1 MTAKYFRLS
10 IAAIVLLGS
19 LGGLADETSAQ
30 GTRSDYKRAEALQRR
45 TANTVFKNRVEP
57 HWFADNA
64 QFWYR
69 NKLRGGKREF
79 IVVDAV
85 KGSRGPAFDHDKV
98 AAALS
103 KATGKK
109 CTADRLPID
118 RIEFA
123 DAGAIRLQVGKVVWK
138 YSPRTGKAARTDIK
152 PVDVEKPAKK
162 RPRRRGGH
170 MGRHWSGGSGR
181 HDANSPDGKL
191 TAFVKD
197 HNLHIRTKDA
207 NKETWALT
215 RDGTAG
221 NAYYHNVFWS
231 PDSKRLTALRL
242 KPGKSSKLYRIESS
256 PAGQLHPKLHVSSYA
271 RPGDARTTSSLYLF
285 DIPARK
291 RVPVDNKL
299 FPTPWELSHIRW
311 ADDSKY
317 FTFFYHQR
325 GHGAVRI
332 VAVDA
337 ATGAARAFMEEGVKT
352 FFDYAHKQFMH
363 WSDKAREFIWASER
377 DGWQH
382 LYLFDANTGKLKN
395 QITRG
400 KWVVRGVQR
409 VDERKRQIWFT
420 AGGIRPGQDPYHVHY
435 ARVNFDGGGLTV
447 LTEGDG
453 SHWIE
458 YSPDKDK
465 RFFIDTWSRVDEPDH
480 VELRRSADG
489 KLVCKLETADIS
501 ALQATGWKAPMRFTA
516 KGRDG
521 KTDIWG
527 AIYRPT
533 TFDASKKYAVI
544 EKIYAGPQGS
554 YVPKDFSA
562 YYWSQAMA
570 EIGFIVVQIDAM
582 GTSKR
587 SKAFHDVCWKN
598 LADAGLPDRVLW
610 IRAAAKK
617 YPWMD
622 IKRMGIYGGSAGG
635 QNTVRAML
643 DYPDFYKVGV
653 ANSGCHDNRMDKIWW
668 NELWMGWPVGP
679 HYAKQSNATDAHK
692 LKGKLLLMAGEMDNN
707 VDPASTMQLVNAL
720 IKADKDF
727 DMLIFPGYG
736 HSLDDKYGR
745 RRRRDYF
752 VQHLLKVE
760 PRSR

>member
-1 MTAKYFRLS
+1 MIEKCFRVS
-10 IAAIVLLGS
+10 VTITVLLGMLS
-19 LGGLADETSAQ
+19 ALASETSAQ
-30 GTRSDYKRAEALQRR
+30 GTRSDYQRADALRRR
-45 TANTVFKNRVEP
+45 TANTVFKYKVTP
-57 HWFADNA
+57 HWFANNA
-64 QFWYR
+64 RFWYR
-69 NKLRGGKREF
+69 NDLRGGKREF

-85 KGSRGPAFDHDKV
+85 KGSRGPAFDHAKV

-103 KATGKK
+103 KTTGRKY
-109 CTADRLPID
+109 TADRLPVD

-123 DAGAIRLQVGKVVWK
+123 DAGAIQFQVGKVVWK
-138 YSPRTGKAARTDIK
+138 YSPKTGSVTRTDIK
-152 PVDVEKPAKK
+152 PADIEKPAT
-162 RPRRRGGH
+162 RSRHRRRRR
-170 MGRHWSGGSGR
+170 MGRHWHGGSGR
-181 HDANSPDGKL
+181 RGATSPDGKL
-191 TAFVKD
+191 TVFVKD
-197 HNLHIRTKDA
+197 HNLHIRTKGT
-207 NKETWALT
+207 KEARALT
-215 RDGTAG
+215 RDGTAD
-221 NAYYHNVFWS
+221 NAYSGGVFWS
-231 PDSKRLTALRL
+231 PDSKKLAATRTR
-242 KPGKSSKLYRIESS
+242 PGKPSKLYRIESS
-256 PAGQLHPKLHVSSYA
+256 PSGQLHPKLHVSNYA
-271 RPGDARTTSSLYLF
+271 RPGDPRNTSSLYLF

-291 RVPVDNKL
+291 NVPVDNRL

-337 ATGAARAFMEEGVKT
+337 ASGAARAFMEEGCKT

-363 WSDKAREFIWASER
+363 WSDKTREFIWASER

-382 LYLFDANTGKLKN
+382 LYLFDARTGKLKN
-395 QITRG
+395 QITKG

-409 VDERKRQIWFT
+409 IDEQKRQIWFS
-420 AGGIRPGQDPYHVHY
+420 AGGIRPGQDPYHIHY
-435 ARVNFDGGGLTV
+435 ARVNFDGSGLTV
-447 LTEGDG
+447 LTAGDG
-453 SHWIE
+453 THWIK

-465 RFFIDTWSRVDEPDH
+465 KYFIDTWSRVDEPNH
-480 VELRRSADG
+480 VELRRTADG
-489 KLVCKLETADIS
+489 KLVCRLETADIS
-501 ALQATGWKAPMRFTA
+501 ALIATGWKAPMRFTA

-527 AIYRPT
+527 VIYRPT
-533 TFDASKKYAVI
+533 TFDASKKYPVI

-554 YVPKDFSA
+554 YVPKSFSA
-562 YYWSQAMA
+562 SYWSQAMA
-570 EIGFIVVQIDAM
+570 EIGFIVVQIDGM

-610 IRAAAKK
+610 LRAAARKH
-617 YPWMD
+617 PWMD
-622 IKRMGIYGGSAGG
+622 ITRVGIYGGSAGG
-635 QNTVRAML
+635 QNAVRAIL
-643 DYPDFYKVGV
+643 DYPDFYKVAV
-653 ANSGCHDNRMDKIWW
+653 ANSGCHDNRMDKVWW
-668 NELWMGWPVGP
+668 NELWMSWPVGP

-745 RRRRDYF
+745 RKRRDYF
-752 VQHLLKVE
+752 VRHLLGVE